1 MEVEVEVEV
10 PQVIRMREETEE
22 AETETSSEDYSDL
35 VGRQVGVKFNNSIDP
50 GIIAAYDQV
59 TGCFSVDVDDESY
72 YNDIKFSELHFLD

>member
-1 MEVEVEVEV
+1 MEVEV

-22 AETETSSEDYSDL
+22 VETETSSEEDYSDL

-50 GIIAAYDQV
+50 GIITAYDQV
-59 TGCFSVDVDDESY
+59 TGCFSVDFDDESY